1 MRSNLPPC
9 AIRSS
14 HHLTGG
20 HDITAVTAHFL
31 GVIQYDAATHD
42 YSGNP
47 LPTEQDIHSK
57 VIAEGIAYELLN
69 SLGYDE
75 PAEGDYVQ
83 QVREVSVRPAEQ
95 LQEALMR
102 AVQINTT
109 HQAPGHGMECTCDL
123 EALELVEQLTAYVT
137 GGA

>member
-1 MRSNLPPC
+1 M
-9 AIRSS
+9 
-14 HHLTGG
+14 
-20 HDITAVTAHFL
+20 
-31 GVIQYDAATHD
+31 
-42 YSGNP
+42 
-47 LPTEQDIHSK
+47 
-57 VIAEGIAYELLN
+57 LN

-83 QVREVSVRPAEQ
+83 QVRRVSVRPAEQ

-123 EALELVEQLTAYVT
+123 EALELVEQLTAYVINR
-137 GGA
+137 A